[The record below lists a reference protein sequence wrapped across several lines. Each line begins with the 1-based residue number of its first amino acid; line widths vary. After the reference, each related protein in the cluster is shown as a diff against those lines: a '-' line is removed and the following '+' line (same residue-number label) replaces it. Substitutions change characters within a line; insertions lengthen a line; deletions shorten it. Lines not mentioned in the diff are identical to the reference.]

1 MSKQPALRFQDT
13 NLAAWRNLDD
23 QIKRL
28 KADGYTPAEI
38 AHKTSHTETVVRM
51 RLWRMGK

>member
-1 MSKQPALRFQDT
+1 MSEHPALSFQLK
-13 NLAAWRNLDD
+13 NLSAWRNLDD

-38 AHKTSHTETVVRM
+38 AHKTGHTETVVRM